1 MLYCGPDTCQ
11 VTALTG
17 LLVACIHDD
26 TGFWSADL
34 KSEHALF
41 IEQHRERLPFCTR
54 VLGPA
59 IGESDVSRKPD
70 SLNGHGGIVWLAR
83 EDGKQPRDLDYM
95 LEATHGLHC
104 ADARDKVYATLSTL
118 STDVAQRISVD
129 YTMTAFELV
138 MHLLPTLL
146 FELRSMET
154 ARRQELDK
162 LLRLFKLLDVQS
174 ADPAFLAAVAARSGT
189 LICRN
194 SQRLPAARPLSSMEL
209 TDWKG
214 SQLQKSGSDWF
225 LGDGIID
232 LEPISTL
239 QNTAGVQITDSRG
252 VIAAV
257 VPSIARPGD
266 WLIQP
271 HSARV
276 QDAPALLIRGP
287 IDGRYEI
294 LSTAIIATGA
304 GRQGRFEVTFELE
317 DLATLLLR
325 HQLLPDKPPA
335 GVEPSLVQHVHNGA
349 ANPNV
354 LDFDRLELRY
364 KYEDLSSS
372 RVDSGDPS
380 IALAKWEA
388 AVKHRTEVE
397 WQQYF
402 SVKVCQQPGSSFAVE
417 KAVHVENG

>member
-1 MLYCGPDTCQ
+1 MLYCGPDTCH

-34 KSEHALF
+34 KSEHALS
-41 IEQHRERLPFCTR
+41 IEQHRDRLPFCTR

-129 YTMTAFELV
+129 YTMTAFEL
-138 MHLLPTLL
+138 LEDKS
-146 FELRSMET
+146 F
-154 ARRQELDK
+154 DK

-194 SQRLPAARPLSSMEL
+194 SQRLPAARPLSSIEL

-239 QNTAGVQITDSRG
+239 QNTAGVQNIDSRG

-294 LSTAIIATGA
+294 LSTAVIATGA
-304 GRQGRFEVTFELE
+304 GLQGRFEVTFELE

-349 ANPNV
+349 ANSNV

-372 RVDSGDPS
+372 LVDSGDPS

-397 WQQYF
+397 WQQHF